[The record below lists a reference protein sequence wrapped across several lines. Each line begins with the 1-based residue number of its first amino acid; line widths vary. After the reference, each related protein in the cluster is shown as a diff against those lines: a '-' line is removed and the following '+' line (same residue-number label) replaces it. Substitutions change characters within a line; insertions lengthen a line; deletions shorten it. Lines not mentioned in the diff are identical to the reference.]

1 MAGRTKADAD
11 LDRAAET
18 VVSVLEET
26 ADLSTRE
33 VVTGRVRVSTRTESL
48 DDVARAILK
57 DQTVEVTRVAVGV
70 RVDSAPPVRTEGDT
84 TIIPVLEERLVVE
97 KQLVLREELHV
108 RRRTIETVVETPVT
122 LRRQR
127 AVVERYD
134 EAGHMTNEEDHS

>member
-1 MAGRTKADAD
+1 M
-11 LDRAAET
+11 
-18 VVSVLEET
+18 SVLEET

-57 DQTVEVTRVAVGV
+57 DQAVEVTRVALGV
-70 RVDSAPPVRTEGDT
+70 IVDSAPPVRTEGDI

-97 KQLVLREELHV
+97 KRLLLREELHV
-108 RRRTIETVVETPVT
+108 RRRTTETVVETPVT

-127 AVVERYD
+127 VVVERYD
-134 EAGHMTNEEDHS
+134 EAGHMTKEEDHS